1 MTRLPEIRRLVLVG
15 FMASGKS
22 TVGALLARR
31 LDWEFVDV
39 DGEVESREGT
49 SVAEIFRTRGEAYF
63 REAERRVA
71 ASLLERDRVVVGS
84 GGGWGASAR
93 RLRELPA
100 GTVTVWLK
108 VSAEEAVRRASGTGE
123 VRPLLGGQ
131 DRLATARRLLKGR
144 EEEYAAAAVGVD
156 TDGRTPEDVVEEI
169 LEAVRDMSPK
179 SAGGRNVRE
188 A

>member
-1 MTRLPEIRRLVLVG
+1 MTDSHEIRRLVLVG

-22 TVGALLARR
+22 TVGPLLARR
-31 LDWEFVDV
+31 LEWEFIDV
-39 DGEVESREGT
+39 DGEVASREGA

-71 ASLLERDRVVVGS
+71 ASILQRDRVVVGS

-93 RLRELPA
+93 RLGQLPV

-108 VSAEEAVRRASGTGE
+108 VSAEEAVRRASSTRE
-123 VRPLLGGQ
+123 VRPVLEGGEPL
-131 DRLATARRLLKGR
+131 DTARRLLKRR

-169 LEAVRDMSPK
+169 METVRDMSPEL
-179 SAGGRNVRE
+179 AGGRNARE